1 MNYALDNTSEPS
13 IASIAANAPK
23 AMMDA
28 SDGTIKGSVRP
39 KGLILTKEQ
48 IICLH
53 RYEKKGL
60 LLPTSASDVSA
71 YLGYDQGTSPGR
83 GLEIKDFVNT
93 FTIIKSHA
101 NTWDGLRQRI
111 KLISSELKIFA
122 SSIINTGK
130 HASRALATIEAL
142 KFLKEHNITSLDDLR
157 KVEAEM
163 GTAFPGIELNDGDE
177 QAISTFSGY
186 LDRLLD
192 RITIQ
197 ARHTGQLKADLDTFA
212 KQLAT
217 VVRGEI
223 KIRLTA
229 IENNTFKEDIILLQ
243 AEIEAL
249 NKDIDKQSVSYKKM
263 VNDSLSSASA
273 LNVIGLGM
281 AIYIGVEAEK
291 VRKYRNDLKTKR
303 DEKNSQ
309 MGRKSTVLKRLNE
322 VKADM
327 QDIEFL
333 SLEADAATQNLVTVW
348 NSLNLYVQ
356 TSLEQTGAIT
366 DALQVRFLAYHLDE
380 VIDPWTHISTQANDL
395 HDVFMDAEAEANSLI
410 ISA

>member
-1 MNYALDNTSEPS
+1 
-13 IASIAANAPK
+13 
-23 AMMDA
+23 
-28 SDGTIKGSVRP
+28 
-39 KGLILTKEQ
+39 
-48 IICLH
+48 
-53 RYEKKGL
+53 
-60 LLPTSASDVSA
+60 
-71 YLGYDQGTSPGR
+71 
-83 GLEIKDFVNT
+83 
-93 FTIIKSHA
+93 
-101 NTWDGLRQRI
+101 
-111 KLISSELKIFA
+111 
-122 SSIINTGK
+122 
-130 HASRALATIEAL
+130 
-142 KFLKEHNITSLDDLR
+142 
-157 KVEAEM
+157 M
-163 GTAFPGIELNDGDE
+163 GPVFPGIELNDGDE

-192 RITIQ
+192 KITIQ

-212 KQLAT
+212 RQLAT
-217 VVRGEI
+217 VVLGEI
-223 KIRLTA
+223 KLRLTA
-229 IENNTFKEDIILLQ
+229 IENNTFQEDIILLQ
-243 AEIEAL
+243 AEIESL
-249 NKDIDKQSVSYKKM
+249 NKEVDEQNVSYKKM

-281 AIYIGVEAEK
+281 AIYTGIEAEK
-291 VRKYRNDLKTKR
+291 VRKYRNKLKTDR

-366 DALQVRFLAYHLDE
+366 DALQVRFLASDLDE
-380 VIDPWTHISTQANDL
+380 VINPWIHISTQANDL
-395 HDVFMDAEAEANSLI
+395 HDVFLDAEAEANSLI